1 MAKETIELLEQDLPL
16 SPDDVDSDEES
27 PYLRRQKSVPVR
39 RSRFSRRM
47 RWTLF
52 AFAVLLPVAVAGY
65 SLATFALNSP
75 IFVLGSTDNIVVE
88 GNRYVSREEVLGALG
103 LPLTG
108 NRHLGTNVFRISL
121 DTRRRLVE
129 TLPWVRTA
137 SVTRILPQGLLVHI
151 TERTPVA
158 FASVGGHVS
167 LVDDEGTVLE
177 KPENGAF
184 DFPVISGLESLSS
197 VDERHARMA
206 LYQEFIRQLGEEAP
220 RTGWIISEVD
230 LTDSE
235 ELKALLIR
243 GQQTIQVHFGRQ
255 SFLERFRSF
264 LTLLP
269 ELEKA
274 NPKLDS
280 VDLQYR
286 NQIVVNPQPTT
297 TAPEAEQVLP
307 PSAERKD

>member
-1 MAKETIELLEQDLPL
+1 
-16 SPDDVDSDEES
+16 
-27 PYLRRQKSVPVR
+27 
-39 RSRFSRRM
+39 
-47 RWTLF
+47 
-52 AFAVLLPVAVAGY
+52 
-65 SLATFALNSP
+65 
-75 IFVLGSTDNIVVE
+75 
-88 GNRYVSREEVLGALG
+88 
-103 LPLTG
+103 
-108 NRHLGTNVFRISL
+108 
-121 DTRRRLVE
+121 
-129 TLPWVRTA
+129 
-137 SVTRILPQGLLVHI
+137 
-151 TERTPVA
+151 
-158 FASVGGHVS
+158 VS